1 MSGENSNACAGTAK
15 MLIYLNNSMDNQEK
29 TLLRQRGR
37 PKKPQ
42 PIGRDLA
49 AERIHL
55 KGWLEKYPIY
65 KPGTISVAANMYRA
79 CLTHLLSGYRAPQA
93 KILDAV
99 YDVLKPYGYIPQ
111 KIDNTNDAIDGL

>member
-1 MSGENSNACAGTAK
+1 MSGENSRACAGTAN
-15 MLIYLNNSMDNQEK
+15 MLIYLNSSMDNQEK
-29 TLLRQRGR
+29 ALLRQRGR

-55 KGWLEKYPIY
+55 KEWLEKYPIY

-79 CLTHLLSGYRAPQA
+79 SLTHLLSGYRAPQV

-99 YDVLKPYGYIPQ
+99 YEVLKPYGYSPMPWA
-111 KIDNTNDAIDGL
+111 K

>member
-1 MSGENSNACAGTAK
+1 
-15 MLIYLNNSMDNQEK
+15 MLIYLNSSMDNQEK
-29 TLLRQRGR
+29 ALLRQRGR

-55 KGWLEKYPIY
+55 KEWLEKYPIY

-79 CLTHLLSGYRAPQA
+79 SLTHLLSGYRAPQV

-99 YDVLKPYGYIPQ
+99 YEVLKPYGYLPMPWA
-111 KIDNTNDAIDGL
+111 K